1 MTEKSKFDDKQER
14 SDNYS
19 LRGFVY
25 QRLKDDILGGR
36 YKDKE
41 ELREIAISEELGVSR
56 TPVREALRQLELEK
70 LVTIIPNKGA
80 FVNEISGKDI
90 KDVYLIRSRLEG
102 MCARLV
108 CENITDKQIEQLEE
122 NVYLA
127 QFHAS
132 RGHMEQMAELDNGF
146 HHILYE
152 ACNSR
157 MLKNVLE
164 EYHQYVIRIR
174 RTTLSAK
181 GRSVACNDEHR
192 AIMEAIK
199 ERNADKAE
207 ELATLH
213 VANAYDNIARTL
225 NEEPL

>member
-1 MTEKSKFDDKQER
+1 MIAKSKFDDKQER

-25 QRLKDDILGGR
+25 QRLKDDILGGK

-90 KDVYLIRSRLEG
+90 KDVYMIRSRLEG
-102 MCARLV
+102 MCARLA
-108 CENITDKQIEQLEE
+108 CENITDKQIEELEE

-127 QFHAS
+127 EFHAS
-132 RGHMEQMAELDNGF
+132 RGHMEQMAELDNNF
-146 HHILYE
+146 HRILYE

-157 MLKNVLE
+157 MLQNILE

-174 RTTLSAK
+174 RTTLSTK
-181 GRSVACNDEHR
+181 GRSIACNGEHR

-207 ELATLH
+207 ELVTIH
-213 VANAYDNIARTL
+213 VTKAYENIAKTL
-225 NEEPL
+225 NQESL